1 MAYATALRYRATHRV
16 LKKYF
21 GNRLM
26 KDISYDDYQ
35 KFLNN
40 FGAKHSKASVE
51 KIHFQTGAAVKA
63 AVRRELLRKN
73 FTEGAELSGKAGK
86 AEDLKFLEIE
96 DMKKLMNYC
105 CNDIRV
111 NNVSKVMI
119 ATALYTGMRLA
130 EVAGLTWNCV
140 SFKKLRI
147 KINKTYNYNKGG
159 GFKPTKNYSS
169 NYS

>member
-1 MAYATALRYRATHRV
+1 M
-16 LKKYF
+16 
-21 GNRLM
+21 
-26 KDISYDDYQ
+26 
-35 KFLNN
+35 
-40 FGAKHSKASVE
+40 
-51 KIHFQTGAAVKA
+51 
-63 AVRRELLRKN
+63 
-73 FTEGAELSGKAGK
+73 
-86 AEDLKFLEIE
+86 KFLEIE